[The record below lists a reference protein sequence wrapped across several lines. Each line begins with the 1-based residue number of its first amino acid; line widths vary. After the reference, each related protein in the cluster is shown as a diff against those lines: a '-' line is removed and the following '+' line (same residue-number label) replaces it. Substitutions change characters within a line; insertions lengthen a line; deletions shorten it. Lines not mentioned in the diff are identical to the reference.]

1 VRIANTI
8 NLLIGSLAIILGGL
22 SVLAGPSVPT
32 GQVPDRSP
40 LPAMMHKDSAETDN
54 GARPNNSARVTEQKS
69 IAGVPVLISKP
80 RLVNPNTR
88 LVVLYHGFGPPQN
101 PRALAEVLRL
111 GKMDAVLAF
120 VNLPMVADRMPAGG
134 KDELLRVQKEDF
146 VNGFFFRSISGASA
160 ELPQI
165 VNELNATYHLDSDKG
180 IGLFGFSAGGA
191 AALLALL
198 ESAVPVK
205 AAVIV
210 NAPMSVMQNV
220 ENWQRTLKRQFE
232 WDNASRKAASRY
244 DVERQADK
252 IAERKILPALLIM
265 QGDAD
270 KQLGVETARRAFET
284 LKQRYVGRGEA
295 ERIQF
300 EVIHGLAHNF
310 GPGSGATGSDETS
323 INLEIE
329 QKTEQWFQRFL
340 RPGPSGSLN
349 SCHS

>member
-1 VRIANTI
+1 MV
-8 NLLIGSLAIILGGL
+8 NLLIGSLAIILGGT
-22 SVLAGPSVPT
+22 SVLAGTSAPKEQAPN
-32 GQVPDRSP
+32 GAP
-40 LPAMMHKDSAETDN
+40 LPAMVHKDSAEADD
-54 GARPNNSARVTEQKS
+54 AASPNSPARVTEQKS
-69 IAGVPVLISKP
+69 VGGVPVLISKP
-80 RLVNPNTR
+80 GVMNPNTR

-111 GKMDAVLAF
+111 EKMDAILAF

-134 KDELLRVQKEDF
+134 KDELLRLQKEDF
-146 VNGFFFRSISGASA
+146 VNGFFFRSISGATA
-160 ELPQI
+160 ELQQI
-165 VNELNATYHLDSDKG
+165 VKELNAIYHLDGDKG

-198 ESAVPVK
+198 ESDVPIT

-232 WDNASRKAASRY
+232 WDDASRKAGRRY
-244 DVERQADK
+244 DVELQADN
-252 IAERKILPALLIM
+252 IAERKILPALLIV

-270 KQLGVETARRAFET
+270 KQLGIEPARRAFEA
-284 LKQRYVGRGEA
+284 LKQRYVGHGEA

-310 GPGSGATGSDETS
+310 GRGSGATGSPQIS
-323 INLEIE
+323 IDLEIE
-329 QKTEQWFQRFL
+329 QKTKHWFERFL
-340 RPGPSGSLN
+340 LRVPG
-349 SCHS
+349 

>member
-1 VRIANTI
+1 
-8 NLLIGSLAIILGGL
+8 
-22 SVLAGPSVPT
+22 VLAGTSAPT
-32 GQVPDRSP
+32 EPAPNGAP
-40 LPAMMHKDSAETDN
+40 LPAMMRKDSAEHAN
-54 GARPNNSARVTEQKS
+54 AAGLNSSARVTEQKS
-69 IAGVPVLISKP
+69 VSGVPVLISRP
-80 RLVNPNTR
+80 EVVNPNTR

-111 GKMDAVLAF
+111 EEMDAVLAF

-146 VNGFFFRSISGASA
+146 VNGFFFRSISGATA
-160 ELPQI
+160 ELQQI
-165 VNELNATYHLDSDKG
+165 VKELNATYHLDGDKG

-198 ESAVPVK
+198 ESDVPIT

-232 WDNASRKAASRY
+232 WDTASRKAASRY
-244 DVERQADK
+244 DVELQADK
-252 IAERKILPALLIM
+252 IAERKILPALLIV

-270 KQLGVETARRAFET
+270 KQLGIEPARRAFEA
-284 LKQRYVGRGEA
+284 LKQRYDGRGEA

-310 GPGSGATGSDETS
+310 GPGSGATGSTQAS
-323 INLEIE
+323 IDLEIA
-329 QKTEQWFQRFL
+329 QKTEHWFQRFL
-340 RPGPSGSLN
+340 CRGPS
-349 SCHS
+349 

>member
-1 VRIANTI
+1 MI
-8 NLLIGSLAIILGGL
+8 NLLIGSLAITLGGT
-22 SVLAGPSVPT
+22 SVLPAASPPMEQSPRVPT
-32 GQVPDRSP
+32 P
-40 LPAMMHKDSAETDN
+40 PAMMHKENAQADD
-54 GARPNNSARVTEQKS
+54 GAGPSSSERVTEQKS
-69 IAGVPVLISKP
+69 VGGVPILISRPETVK
-80 RLVNPNTR
+80 PNTR

-111 GKMDAVLAF
+111 EEMDAILAF

-146 VNGFFFRSISGASA
+146 VNGFFFRSISGATA
-160 ELPQI
+160 ELQQI
-165 VNELNATYHLDSDKG
+165 VKELNATYHLDADKG

-198 ESAVPVK
+198 ESDVPIT

-210 NAPMSVMQNV
+210 NAPTSVTQNV

-244 DVERQADK
+244 DVELQADK
-252 IAERKILPALLIM
+252 IAKRKILPALLIL

-270 KQLGVETARRAFET
+270 EQFGVGPARLAFDA
-284 LKQRYVGRGEA
+284 LKQRYVARGEA

-310 GPGSGATGSDETS
+310 GPGSGATGSAQAS
-323 INLEIE
+323 IDLEIE
-329 QKTEQWFQRFL
+329 QNTTHWFEWFL
-340 RPGPSGSLN
+340 LRAS
-349 SCHS
+349 

>member
-1 VRIANTI
+1 MI
-8 NLLIGSLAIILGGL
+8 NLLIGSLAIILEGT
-22 SVLAGPSVPT
+22 SVLAATSAPMEQPPSGST
-32 GQVPDRSP
+32 
-40 LPAMMHKDSAETDN
+40 LPAMVHKENAQADY
-54 GARPNNSARVTEQKS
+54 GAGPNSPTRVTEQKS
-69 IAGVPVLISKP
+69 VGGVPVLISRP
-80 RLVNPNTR
+80 VAVNPSTH

-111 GKMDAVLAF
+111 DEMDAIFAF
-120 VNLPMVADRMPAGG
+120 VNLPMVADRMPGG
-134 KDELLRVQKEDF
+134 GRDELLRLQKEDF

-160 ELPQI
+160 ELQQI

-180 IGLFGFSAGGA
+180 IGLFGFSAGGG
-191 AALLALL
+191 AALLALI
-198 ESAVPVK
+198 ESDVPIT

-244 DVERQADK
+244 DVELQADK
-252 IAERKILPALLIM
+252 IAERKILPALLIV

-270 KQLGVETARRAFET
+270 KQLDIEPARCAFEA

-300 EVIHGLAHNF
+300 AVIHGLVHNF
-310 GPGSGATGSDETS
+310 GPGSGATGSAQAS
-323 INLEIE
+323 IDLEIE
-329 QKTEQWFQRFL
+329 QKTKHWFERFL
-340 RPGPSGSLN
+340 CGGPLMIRG
-349 SCHS
+349 

>member
-1 VRIANTI
+1 MI
-8 NLLIGSLAIILGGL
+8 NLLIGFLAITLGGR
-22 SVLAGPSVPT
+22 SVLAGASPPIKQSPGVPT
-32 GQVPDRSP
+32 PPV
-40 LPAMMHKDSAETDN
+40 MVHKENAQADD
-54 GARPNNSARVTEQKS
+54 GVGPNISARVTEQKS
-69 IAGVPVLISKP
+69 IGGVPVLISRP
-80 RLVNPNTR
+80 GAVNPNTR
-88 LVVLYHGFGPPQN
+88 LVVFYHGFGPPQN

-111 GKMDAVLAF
+111 EELDAILAF

-134 KDELLRVQKEDF
+134 RDELLRVQKEDF
-146 VNGFFFRSISGASA
+146 VNGFFFPSISGATA
-160 ELPQI
+160 ELQQI
-165 VNELNATYHLDSDKG
+165 VKELNATYHLNADKG

-198 ESAVPVK
+198 ESDVPIT

-244 DVERQADK
+244 DVELQADK
-252 IAERKILPALLIM
+252 IAERKILPALLIV

-270 KQLGVETARRAFET
+270 KQLGIEPARRAFEA

-295 ERIQF
+295 GRIQF

-310 GPGSGATGSDETS
+310 GLGSSATASAEAS
-323 INLEIE
+323 IDLEIE
-329 QKTEQWFQRFL
+329 QKTKHWFDRFL
-340 RPGPSGSLN
+340 CCGPS
-349 SCHS
+349 